1 VLHELILC
9 SDDVSVNFNG
19 VWAFSSDSVKMERRG
34 GTGADMV
41 NDRPIFVMGCPRSG
55 TTMLQL
61 MLHAHPRIAIPPETR
76 FLLHTYRERR
86 RFGDLA
92 DPANRRALARWTV
105 DRKATRFAD
114 LGLDPDEVT
123 ERIVAGPPTLGSAL
137 GVVFH
142 AYAERFGK
150 PRWGD
155 KRPAYLSNI
164 DVILRLFPDAQIVNV
179 IRDGRDCVASLE
191 EMPWHHADLCH
202 TIAQWAAA
210 VDQSRRAAGT
220 LPPDSY
226 YELSYERL
234 VASPEPELVRL
245 CAYLGEEYHPAM
257 CEPSRVAPV
266 AVPKQKVWHERT
278 HRPVSTDRIGSSASR
293 LEPAQLALCEALL
306 GSRLRRLGYPVS
318 GTGQASLGQRLR
330 FEQALLRS
338 RLSPAK
344 RAATRTLDRMRGE
357 APVAARLTSRQV
369 ELAANAGTHS
379 IGRAGPG

>member
-1 VLHELILC
+1 
-9 SDDVSVNFNG
+9 
-19 VWAFSSDSVKMERRG
+19 
-34 GTGADMV
+34 MV

-55 TTMLQL
+55 TTMVQL

-76 FLLHTYRERR
+76 FLLNAYRERK

-92 DPANRRALARWTV
+92 DPANRRALARWIV
-105 DRKATRFAD
+105 DRTATRFAD
-114 LGLDPDEVT
+114 LGLDRDEVT

-137 GVVFH
+137 GIVFQ

-179 IRDGRDCVASLE
+179 VRDGRDCVASLK
-191 EMPWHHADLCH
+191 EMPWHHADIYT

-210 VDQSRRAAGT
+210 VDCSRRAAAT
-220 LPPDSY
+220 LPLDTY
-226 YELSYERL
+226 YEISYERL
-234 VASPEPELVRL
+234 VDSPEPELTAL

-257 CEPSRVAPV
+257 AEPSRVAPV
-266 AVPKQKVWHERT
+266 AVPKQKVWHGRT
-278 HRPVSTDRIGSSASR
+278 HQPVNTDRVGSSASR

-306 GSRLRRLGYPVS
+306 GGRLHRLGYPVS
-318 GTGQASLGQRLR
+318 GTGQASPGQRLR
-330 FEQALLRS
+330 FERALLRH

-344 RAATRTLDRMRGE
+344 RAVVGALDRMRRS
-357 APVAARLTSRQV
+357 APVAAQLTSRQ
-369 ELAANAGTHS
+369 LAEAPLSRPA
-379 IGRAGPG
+379 AGPPG